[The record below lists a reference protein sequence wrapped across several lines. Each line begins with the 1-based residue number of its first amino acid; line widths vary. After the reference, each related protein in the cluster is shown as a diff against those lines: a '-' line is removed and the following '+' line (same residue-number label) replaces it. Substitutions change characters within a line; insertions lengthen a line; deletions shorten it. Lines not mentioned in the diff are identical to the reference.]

1 MNKEKVT
8 EVIREVLKEQESFL
22 VDVSIGANNKIS
34 VYADS
39 KEGMT
44 IQRLKMIN
52 RSIEKALDRDAED
65 FDLTISS
72 PGLDQ
77 PLKVFEQYELNIGR
91 MLRILTNEEETHEG
105 RLKEVTNELVTIVT
119 KGTKK
124 VAPKTI
130 EMPFSDIKETKIIIE
145 FK

>member
-1 MNKEKVT
+1 MWT
-8 EVIREVLKEQESFL
+8 
-22 VDVSIGANNKIS
+22 
-34 VYADS
+34 DS
-39 KEGMT
+39 LEGMT

-52 RSIEKALDRDAED
+52 RYIEKGLDRDEED

-77 PLKVFEQYELNIGR
+77 PLKVFEQYQLSVGR
-91 MLRILTNEEETHEG
+91 LLAITTLDERYEG
-105 RLKEVTNELVTIVT
+105 RLQTVNAEELTIKT

-124 VAPKTI
+124 EAPKEITL
-130 EMPFSDIKETKIIIE
+130 PFSDIQETKIIIE